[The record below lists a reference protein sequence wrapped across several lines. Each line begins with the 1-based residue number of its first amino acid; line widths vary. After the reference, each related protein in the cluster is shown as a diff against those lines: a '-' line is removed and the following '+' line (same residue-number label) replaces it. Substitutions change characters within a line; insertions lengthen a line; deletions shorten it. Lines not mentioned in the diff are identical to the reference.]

1 MKFAFVAVLALACI
15 AMAEQDESLLL
26 TSVRLTTPV
35 GEPMEYIREEA
46 PANAAIPVFIN
57 TDNIYSKTKDLQ
69 MMKDIKT
76 YLDKRGYIVT
86 IGGIGPNY
94 HYSQLENVAKN
105 GYYMPIFGGACAG
118 TLYEMYHYD
127 HFKNVLKERNAKMV
141 IAFLSPPST
150 NITGLKWLPRAHDD
164 NFSPKWFK
172 GIDYPEK
179 HLRDAGFGV
188 DIGKSA
194 KQIADQFPNIHP
206 SKTAAR
212 DEPVPQNIDI
222 ATIIT
227 IGKTVWEIIKEGKP
241 VVDYKS
247 DWAGAIPK
255 GASWNDLEGFK
266 DYRWGPFGWDFSNIL
281 GMNNVKFSW
290 NFIWSC
296 KGSYNGHGAFIMNAG
311 ASIIEI
317 YAAWGYTVNVNVSV
331 DKTPINYGTKV
342 DPIAGIAVEV
352 TLDLKSVLQSFTE
365 RCRVSLRGNCVGAE
379 ISC

>member
-1 MKFAFVAVLALACI
+1 MKFVIAVVLALACV
-15 AMAEQDESLLL
+15 AMADDNENLLL

-35 GEPMEYIREEA
+35 GSPAEYTRT
-46 PANAAIPVFIN
+46 
-57 TDNIYSKTKDLQ
+57 TD
-69 MMKDIKT
+69 
-76 YLDKRGYIVT
+76 
-86 IGGIGPNY
+86 
-94 HYSQLENVAKN
+94 
-105 GYYMPIFGGACAG
+105 
-118 TLYEMYHYD
+118 
-127 HFKNVLKERNAKMV
+127 
-141 IAFLSPPST
+141 
-150 NITGLKWLPRAHDD
+150 LPQVHA
-164 NFSPKWFK
+164 
-172 GIDYPEK
+172 E
-179 HLRDAGFGV
+179 
-188 DIGKSA
+188 
-194 KQIADQFPNIHP
+194 
-206 SKTAAR
+206 
-212 DEPVPQNIDI
+212 VPQNIDI

-247 DWAGAIPK
+247 DWAGAIPQ
-255 GASWNDLEGFK
+255 GVSWSDLEGFK

-365 RCRVSLRGNCVGAE
+365 RCRVSLRGNCAGAQ